1 MDAAPDASIAPPSR
15 ERCGDSRQDAGERM
29 RAPGAALVAA
39 VLAAVLAAVAVLAL
53 GERAALVPALH
64 LAATTPLLW
73 LADVREH
80 RLPNRLV
87 LPNLAL
93 ALLAALAA
101 GALGDGAPLL
111 AGLGTGAALL
121 TLSLVGGLGM
131 GDAKL
136 GAALALTL
144 GAFGVEPLLLA
155 LLLALLGGGIVSA
168 AGLVARRLR
177 RGQAIAFGPFLLAG
191 AWAVLGM
198 QALAALR

>member
-1 MDAAPDASIAPPSR
+1 MDSAAAASIAPSSR
-15 ERCGDSRQDAGERM
+15 VRHGASRQAAGERM
-29 RAPGAALVAA
+29 RAPATAIVAVVSA
-39 VLAAVLAAVAVLAL
+39 VLATVAVLAL

-64 LAATTPLLW
+64 LAAVTPLLW

-80 RLPNRLV
+80 RLPYRLV

-101 GALGDGAPLL
+101 AALGDGSPLL
-111 AGLGTGAALL
+111 AGLGTGAVLVV
-121 TLSLVGGLGM
+121 LSLVGGLGM

-144 GAFGVEPLLLA
+144 GSLGVEPLLLA
-155 LLLALLGGGIVSA
+155 LLLALLGGGAVSI
-168 AGLVARRLR
+168 AGIVARRLR

-191 AWAVLGM
+191 AWAVLAL
-198 QALAALR
+198 QAVAALR

>member
-1 MDAAPDASIAPPSR
+1 
-15 ERCGDSRQDAGERM
+15 M
-29 RAPGAALVAA
+29 RAPATAIVTVASAL
-39 VLAAVLAAVAVLAL
+39 LAGVAVLAL

-64 LAATTPLLW
+64 LAAVTPLLW
-73 LADVREH
+73 FADVREH

-101 GALGDGAPLL
+101 GALGDGTPLL
-111 AGLGTGAALL
+111 AGLGTGAVLL
-121 TLSLVGGLGM
+121 VLSLVGGLGM

-144 GAFGVEPLLLA
+144 GFFGVELLLLA
-155 LLLALLGGGIVSA
+155 LLLALLGGGAVSI

-191 AWAVLGM
+191 AWAVLAL
-198 QALAALR
+198 QAVAALR